1 MALLQLT
8 AGEGGDDAI
17 DLGWAEAEPLVGRPK
32 ATAELAAHAPS
43 STVVIA
49 TEQSERLGTFLE
61 EGGVFDHLREIDLD
75 LDLEL
80 EPGLAH
86 ADIDIA
92 AGSRQPAMGFHLV
105 PDPHLV

>member
-32 ATAELAAHAPS
+32 ATVELAAHAPS

-61 EGGVFDHLREIDLD
+61 EGGGRDHLREIDLD
-75 LDLEL
+75 LGPEA
-80 EPGLAH
+80 EPRLAH
-86 ADIDIA
+86 AAIGIP
-92 AGSRQPAMGFHLV
+92 AGSVQPAHGFYIGTEA
-105 PDPHLV
+105 